1 LNNDSTSL
9 NEFDELLPI
18 EQKFWKKLSN
28 EDKELSDNQRI
39 KQIQLIEN
47 QFKNEEL
54 NWTNIF
60 FDNYKR
66 KLIKI
71 NERDSK
77 TTLKYHFQDNQEK
90 ISQEI
95 FEIYEETLVN
105 YIQLIFNRLLLF
117 FFVFFRY
124 LEIQNFVHQIVY
136 FIHNVHI
143 QIVNGIVN
151 NHILKRKRFVEQV
164 FFIILISEKMQC
176 VKNLNIVHIRT
187 YGSYGLMKLIVK
199 LNI

>member
-60 FDNYKR
+60 FNNYKR

-117 FFVFFRY
+117 FFVFF
-124 LEIQNFVHQIVY
+124 
-136 FIHNVHI
+136 
-143 QIVNGIVN
+143 
-151 NHILKRKRFVEQV
+151 
-164 FFIILISEKMQC
+164 
-176 VKNLNIVHIRT
+176 
-187 YGSYGLMKLIVK
+187 
-199 LNI
+199 

>member
-1 LNNDSTSL
+1 MIFRLSRIRFIIIRSCIISFFIILILQILAYLNNDSTSL

-60 FDNYKR
+60 FNNYKR

-117 FFVFFRY
+117 FFVFF
-124 LEIQNFVHQIVY
+124 
-136 FIHNVHI
+136 
-143 QIVNGIVN
+143 
-151 NHILKRKRFVEQV
+151 
-164 FFIILISEKMQC
+164 
-176 VKNLNIVHIRT
+176 
-187 YGSYGLMKLIVK
+187 
-199 LNI
+199 